1 MQKESLEKD
10 SNPCKRMARGGPNHK
25 AKVYTDPSLL
35 LQVLGQKPEL
45 VAGLGQYET
54 VSRAGAVN
62 PAGLVKVAP
71 LVKGLLAV
79 CPSASVAPG
88 PLRQALLSMLTSMP
102 EVNKTKWNGSTWSN
116 LKQDRLATIFF
127 HIKKLARY
135 QDQMRL
141 CASKLNASSFLQLQ
155 ELVKMVKL
163 PEEEDHQPLKKGEET
178 PLQKG
183 ESLKNDEDAASLD
196 SSGIPNMF
204 LTPEKQEEKH
214 PKASASHAKSFMMR
228 REGSLQKE
236 KGTHA
241 LQKALGYGSKPCKR
255 PASLEKGKALAKGN
269 GHTRVEGA
277 LAKGKGQP
285 QGVAKSL
292 GKGKKA
298 LEKRKKALEK
308 GKKALEK
315 GKKALE
321 KGKKALEKGHQGMKD
336 GPWYNVRKTNAKKP
350 KRTYLTGCLEEGQ
363 GTRRILIVE
372 VPATWS
378 SQHEYICD
386 EVMKSL
392 RKDKVGKEE
401 ALQMRQVL
409 VNKFP

>member
-1 MQKESLEKD
+1 MQFLWT
-10 SNPCKRMARGGPNHK
+10 H
-25 AKVYTDPSLL
+25 
-35 LQVLGQKPEL
+35 
-45 VAGLGQYET
+45 
-54 VSRAGAVN
+54 
-62 PAGLVKVAP
+62 
-71 LVKGLLAV
+71 
-79 CPSASVAPG
+79 
-88 PLRQALLSMLTSMP
+88 QAF
-102 EVNKTKWNGSTWSN
+102 
-116 LKQDRLATIFF
+116 QI
-127 HIKKLARY
+127 
-135 QDQMRL
+135 
-141 CASKLNASSFLQLQ
+141 
-155 ELVKMVKL
+155 
-163 PEEEDHQPLKKGEET
+163 
-178 PLQKG
+178 
-183 ESLKNDEDAASLD
+183 
-196 SSGIPNMF
+196 NMF

-214 PKASASHAKSFMMR
+214 PKASSASHAKSFMMR

-269 GHTRVEGA
+269 GHTKVEGT

-285 QGVAKSL
+285 QGVTKSL

-298 LEKRKKALEK
+298 LEKGKKALEK
-308 GKKALEK
+308 GKKTLEKGKKTLEK

-336 GPWYNVRKTNAKKP
+336 GPWYNVRKTNVKKP
-350 KRTYLTGCLEEGQ
+350 KRTYLTGCLQEGQ

-386 EVMKSL
+386 EIMKSL
-392 RKDKVGKEE
+392 QKDKIGKEE

-409 VNKFP
+409 VNNFP